1 MHRTIINKLILHDK
15 RGDNFVDFFN
25 FIKQEHAKL
34 TSGETHASTQKTK
47 NMQTFQVVFSCYLK
61 DVEEDIIKDGQI
73 QNIDGHME
81 DLRRNALKE
90 YEDVREFEQKIVR
103 QEKNLDG
110 DIDQQTLSHSNELN
124 KLYGSTNV
132 ILQMPQ
138 MELDDEEDN
147 EAIE

>member
-1 MHRTIINKLILHDK
+1 
-15 RGDNFVDFFN
+15 
-25 FIKQEHAKL
+25 
-34 TSGETHASTQKTK
+34 
-47 NMQTFQVVFSCYLK
+47 
-61 DVEEDIIKDGQI
+61 
-73 QNIDGHME
+73 ME

-103 QEKNLDG
+103 QEKNLEG

-147 EAIE
+147 EAIEQLRELDAKEKKKLKKKQKKRDKKIK